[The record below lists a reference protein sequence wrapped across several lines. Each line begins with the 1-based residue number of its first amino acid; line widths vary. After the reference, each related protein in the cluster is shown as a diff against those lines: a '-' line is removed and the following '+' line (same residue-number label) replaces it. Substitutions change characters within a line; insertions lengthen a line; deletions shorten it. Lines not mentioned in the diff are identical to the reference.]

1 VQHLLGDAAPP
12 RPARIA
18 EAPVAAYPAPVA
30 DAYLDRVLLA
40 TLRERV
46 AAAREGGAPIAV
58 VLAEVEVKHPSE
70 AQRRAMVHRAI
81 RASLGGTDTL
91 FGAEVSA
98 FRYGDAGIALLAPTP
113 DGERTA
119 RLAGVARD
127 RVDELLGT
135 MTASVRAFGG
145 ARWTVRT
152 GAAAWT
158 EALGTTNA
166 LLRAAQ
172 AALAGDRRERDAA

>member
-1 VQHLLGDAAPP
+1 
-12 RPARIA
+12 
-18 EAPVAAYPAPVA
+18 
-30 DAYLDRVLLA
+30 
-40 TLRERV
+40 
-46 AAAREGGAPIAV
+46 
-58 VLAEVEVKHPSE
+58 
-70 AQRRAMVHRAI
+70 
-81 RASLGGTDTL
+81 
-91 FGAEVSA
+91 
-98 FRYGDAGIALLAPTP
+98 
-113 DGERTA
+113 
-119 RLAGVARD
+119 
-127 RVDELLGT
+127 